1 MGFLNNIFNHKKG
14 KKVFVLG
21 LDGVP
26 FTFMDRI
33 IKEGKMPVF
42 KSLLDKGE
50 FKRMN
55 SVLPTISSVAWSSF
69 MTGKDAAGHNIYG
82 FVDREANPFKLFIPT
97 SRKMKASTIWHELSE
112 MGKRSIVMNVPVTY
126 PPDKINGIIVSG
138 FLATNI
144 NKAAYPQEIVEELK
158 ALDYIIDAD
167 TWIARDSKD
176 KFMDELYHVLE
187 RRFKTMFKFIKEKE
201 WDYFQCHIMET
212 DRINHFYWTDMEE
225 KNEYAELFYKFY
237 QKIDEYIKQLLE
249 ILDDEIELIIL
260 SDHGFCSINKEVEVN
275 KWLEDRGYLKYR
287 VEAPES
293 VADMAGESKAY
304 SLLPGRIFI
313 NRSGRE
319 ELGTVDARE
328 YFDLRE
334 EIKEG
339 FLVLKDEDSGQKIIK
354 DVFFREELYNGPY
367 LEQAADIIIVP
378 EEGYDLKG
386 GVGRENLME
395 KRFIQG
401 MHTYDD
407 AFIYMKKI
415 GEEDSLKEIE
425 EIKDV
430 KKIIIDK
437 FRG

>member
-225 KNEYAELFYKFY
+225 NNEYAEPFYKFY
-237 QKIDEYIKQLLE
+237 KKIDEYIKQLLE

-319 ELGTVDARE
+319 VLGTVDARE